1 VRNTVLLQ
9 ESRLRDLARNPHRTL
24 FPSAESCTSL
34 NVQNFA
40 LFIMCKYTHIMW
52 FSDAPGLGAQLRAQ
66 RRARGLTQDELAK
79 LAQISRRT
87 LISIEQGKS
96 AELSK
101 VFAVLRT
108 LGLRMRIEQAPLD
121 SFGLGS
127 LEQETDPL

>member
-1 VRNTVLLQ
+1 
-9 ESRLRDLARNPHRTL
+9 
-24 FPSAESCTSL
+24 
-34 NVQNFA
+34 
-40 LFIMCKYTHIMW
+40 MW
-52 FSDAPGLGAQLRAQ
+52 FNDAPGLGAQLRAQ
-66 RRARGLTQDELAK
+66 RRARGLTQDELAT

-108 LGLRMRIEQAPLD
+108 LGLRMSIEPEPHGGFSLR
-121 SFGLGS
+121 S